1 MRFLL
6 LFMMFTLLMPE
17 CKSSQSVES
26 SQRTNQSSIEKK
38 KWLSLAVSQPDEWY
52 ATNEAKEVAENVL
65 LYQRN
70 IGGWPKNIEM
80 HHKLTDKQKAEIV
93 GQKEKTD
100 AIFDNGATT
109 TEMRFL
115 GKMYKAMKDPR
126 YKDAVNK
133 AIDFIIA
140 AQYDSNY
147 KGEGGW
153 PQVYP
158 LREKGYTS
166 RITFND
172 DAMIHLLEILRKVYH
187 KADEFSDI
195 VDDAT
200 ATKAKISFDKGVQCI
215 LNCQVTENGVKTF
228 WGAQHDEH
236 TLLPAVARPK
246 ELPSYSGSEGT
257 RILQFLMELEN
268 PSQEIKDAVVA
279 AAEGLEKVKIPNKKV
294 VNVTENGIL
303 VDRKVI
309 DSPGDDMWGRFI
321 QIGGK
326 VGQEAFDAL
335 VNGYLKKGSKGG
347 FSYRENA
354 LSSYDPTKTSQPIYS
369 IYEADRPNLLYRYL
383 YIFEDAEPVDI
394 NGVSTAVSLDAKT
407 RIKYQYLGNWPQK
420 VLRKQYPAWRKKNGL
435 D

>member
-140 AQYDSNY
+140 A
-147 KGEGGW
+147 
-153 PQVYP
+153 
-158 LREKGYTS
+158 
-166 RITFND
+166 
-172 DAMIHLLEILRKVYH
+172 
-187 KADEFSDI
+187 
-195 VDDAT
+195 
-200 ATKAKISFDKGVQCI
+200 
-215 LNCQVTENGVKTF
+215 
-228 WGAQHDEH
+228 
-236 TLLPAVARPK
+236 
-246 ELPSYSGSEGT
+246 
-257 RILQFLMELEN
+257 
-268 PSQEIKDAVVA
+268 
-279 AAEGLEKVKIPNKKV
+279 
-294 VNVTENGIL
+294 
-303 VDRKVI
+303 
-309 DSPGDDMWGRFI
+309 
-321 QIGGK
+321 
-326 VGQEAFDAL
+326 
-335 VNGYLKKGSKGG
+335 
-347 FSYRENA
+347 
-354 LSSYDPTKTSQPIYS
+354 
-369 IYEADRPNLLYRYL
+369 
-383 YIFEDAEPVDI
+383 
-394 NGVSTAVSLDAKT
+394 
-407 RIKYQYLGNWPQK
+407 
-420 VLRKQYPAWRKKNGL
+420 
-435 D
+435 